1 MQFSKFGKKIT
12 ALSGIL
18 ELMDDLGNAAR
29 DKRKNFMLGGGN
41 PANIPE
47 MQKLFRQRMAEIL
60 NNKNEYEVLISSYD
74 PPQGNLKLIDTLA
87 DFFKREF
94 RWDISSKNIKITNG
108 SQPAFFILFN
118 LIAGEMP
125 DGKKKKI
132 LLPIVP
138 EYIGYMDQ
146 GLIDEFFVS
155 AKPEFEII
163 DNHTFKYRIDFNKLK
178 VTEDIAAICISRPTN
193 PTGNVITNEEQDR
206 LIKLAEENKIPL
218 IIDNA
223 YGAPFPNVMF
233 TNANLR
239 WNKNI
244 VLSMSLSK
252 LGLPSI
258 RTGIILADEK
268 LITALSRADAI
279 ISLAVA
285 NFGPAIINPLIKNS
299 KIIEISKKYV
309 TPYYKKRSN
318 QAINFIKKYFDNSLP
333 YYIHK
338 SEGTFFLWIW
348 LKDIPVK
355 SKEIYARL
363 KKRNVVI
370 VPGEYFFTGLKD
382 KKWKHIDECIRINFG
397 AAPLEDV
404 EQGIKIIAE
413 EIRKA
418 YKE

>member
-1 MQFSKFGKKIT
+1 MV
-12 ALSGIL
+12 
-18 ELMDDLGNAAR
+18 
-29 DKRKNFMLGGGN
+29 
-41 PANIPE
+41 
-47 MQKLFRQRMAEIL
+47 EIL
-60 NNKNEYEVLISSYD
+60 NNKNEYETLIISYD

-94 RWDISSKNIKITNG
+94 KWNITNKNIKTTNG

-118 LIAGEMP
+118 LIAGQMS
-125 DGKKKKI
+125 DGRKKKI

-146 GLIDEFFVS
+146 GIEDDLFVS
-155 AKPEFEII
+155 VKPEFEII
-163 DNHTFKYRIDFNKLK
+163 DNHTFKYHIDFNKLK
-178 VTEDIAAICISRPTN
+178 VTDEIAAICISRPTN
-193 PTGNVITNEEQDR
+193 PTGNVITNEEQDK

-223 YGAPFPNVMF
+223 YGAPFPKIMF
-233 TNANLR
+233 TDANLQ
-239 WNKNI
+239 WNNNMI
-244 VLSMSLSK
+244 LSMSLSK

-258 RTGIILADEK
+258 RTGIIIADEK
-268 LITALSRADAI
+268 IIEALGRADAI
-279 ISLAVA
+279 VSLAVA
-285 NFGPAIINPLIKNS
+285 NFGPAIMDPLIKDS
-299 KIIEISKKYV
+299 SIIDISKKYV
-309 TPYYKKRSN
+309 TPYYKERSN
-318 QAINFIKKYFDNSLP
+318 QAISFIKKYFDNSIP

-355 SKEIYARL
+355 SKEIYNRL
-363 KKRNVVI
+363 KKRDVII

-382 KKWKHIDECIRINFG
+382 EKWKHIDECIRINFG

-413 EIRKA
+413 EIKKA
-418 YKE
+418 YRG